1 MTSPPP
7 LYANLSHTETQHA
20 MPASDITVEHG
31 ESDHTQGTDQ
41 VYHNRSRIVK
51 FTIDSS
57 FFLFINGKAYQEH
70 GNALLS
76 LIIP

>member
-7 LYANLSHTETQHA
+7 VYANLSHTETQHA

-41 VYHNRSRIVK
+41 VYHNGSHIVK
-51 FTIDSS
+51 FTIDSFS
-57 FFLFINGKAYQEH
+57 FSFH
-70 GNALLS
+70 
-76 LIIP
+76 